1 MQRYQPKRTV
11 IKNSAHFGAK
21 AFGSRGCDTKRPLE
35 ECYHYTSANWHFR
48 PSDRGAD
55 NLKSSPML
63 P

>member
-11 IKNSAHFGAK
+11 IKNSAHFVAN
-21 AFGSRGCDTKRPLE
+21 AFGKIRYDTTHPLE
-35 ECYHYTSANWHFR
+35 ECYHYTGTNWHFGPR
-48 PSDRGAD
+48 DRGAD